1 MSSNIGQELL
11 RIKAKLEKD
20 RRAKLELQG
29 ELKSKI
35 RQLKND
41 FGVSTLEKAEELQ
54 GVLDEQIKELE
65 KQIETLIGEIREVME
80 GSRDEE

>member
-11 RIKAKLEKD
+11 RIKAKLERD
-20 RRAKLELQG
+20 RATKLELQG

-41 FGVSTLEKAEELQ
+41 FGVSTSEEAEGLQ
-54 GVLDEQIKELE
+54 SSLNEQIKDLE
-65 KQIETLIGEIREVME
+65 KQIETLIGKIREAME
-80 GSRDEE
+80 GSGDAE